1 MLSHDHVHHIS
12 RPGLSKNHPGP
23 YSQILLWLPNRNRTE
38 APRRCSS
45 STAAE
50 HKQNSTETAQHHKC
64 TRDNCMIQH
73 NTTQNEPTCRE
84 RTLPMSSYMSIS
96 SRAAL
101 LWASMLGVSV
111 SSRACS
117 CCPRAVSP
125 YANCATFVRSRQSM
139 QLVRNTPCCN
149 CTLCPYTFRLQ
160 CSERHRTRTSWYRVQ
175 DTCRLNALAFC
186 AKQVDL

>member
-1 MLSHDHVHHIS
+1 MLDNKWVEAGCSTSVAIDLQPM
-12 RPGLSKNHPGP
+12 RLR
-23 YSQILLWLPNRNRTE
+23 WTE
-38 APRRCSS
+38 ASGRCSS

-50 HKQNSTETAQHHKC
+50 HKQSGTETAQHNKC
-64 TRDNCMIQH
+64 TWDDCMVQH
-73 NTTQNEPTCRE
+73 HTRQYESTCRE

-111 SSRACS
+111 SPRACS

-139 QLVRNTPCCN
+139 QLVRNTPCCS
-149 CTLCPYTFRLQ
+149 CTLCPYTSRQQ
-160 CSERHRTRTSWYRVQ
+160 CSEGHRMHTSWSGVH
-175 DTCRLNALAFC
+175 DA
-186 AKQVDL
+186 